1 MASSNRMASAA
12 CMSQAQA
19 RQQAAEWEQLANKD
33 DAALKEAQA
42 VCDQVEDR
50 ATQLEVKHS
59 HVRMQLD
66 KKDAE
71 EHLAKV

>member
-1 MASSNRMASAA
+1 M
-12 CMSQAQA
+12 
-19 RQQAAEWEQLANKD
+19 AEWEQLANKD

-42 VCDQVEDR
+42 VRDQVEDR
-50 ATQLEVKHS
+50 ATQLEAKHS
-59 HVRMQLD
+59 HVWMQLD